1 MKKYEIKYL
10 EHIRS
15 SIGSDKYKNHF
26 IIKDGNL
33 FDALQDGKFSC
44 AKFVS
49 EVLKEFKMIEKT
61 HAKVKSA
68 HKDMIAFG
76 WHETELKD
84 IRRGDVII
92 WERNQKGNLH
102 IGFYIG
108 KYRAISNSTAK
119 RVIWK
124 HHYRY
129 RGKRK
134 IVKILSFLDKF

>member
-1 MKKYEIKYL
+1 MNKYPKKYL
-10 EHIRS
+10 EYIRS

-49 EVLKEFKMIEKT
+49 SVLKEFKMIEKI

-68 HKDMIAFG
+68 QKDMIEFG
-76 WHETELKD
+76 WKEVDLNNIK
-84 IRRGDVII
+84 RGDVII

-134 IVKILSFLDKF
+134 IVTILSLIKRD